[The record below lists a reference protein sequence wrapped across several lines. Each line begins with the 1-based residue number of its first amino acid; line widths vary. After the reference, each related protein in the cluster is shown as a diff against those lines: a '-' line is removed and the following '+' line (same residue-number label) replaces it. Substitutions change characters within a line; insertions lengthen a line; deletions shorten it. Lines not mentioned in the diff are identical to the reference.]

1 MEDGGMTRKLLQVSE
16 TCEGLRESMG
26 ARGSNGSR
34 WTHMEVYEARGKIGG
49 SFSRYK
55 EARGSFHRKWSWKRQ
70 SVEAESF
77 HFHQQQ

>member
-1 MEDGGMTRKLLQVSE
+1 
-16 TCEGLRESMG
+16 MG
-26 ARGSNGSR
+26 ARGSKRSR
-34 WTHMEVYEARGKIGG
+34 WTHMEAHEARGKIGG
-49 SFSRYK
+49 SLLGCM